1 MTAQPIT
8 CDTGNDNNLAVMLI
22 TNLQGGSVMGLCPLC
37 VPDYLDGVSKAF
49 RDALAPQPAAEQPAA
64 DVDATGEGTQ
74 TRARPRKRKADT
86 QDVPAGSDDLAA
98 QLAAADASAD

>member
-8 CDTGNDNNLAVMLI
+8 CDSGNDNNLAVMLV
-22 TNLQGGSVMGLCPLC
+22 TNLHNGNVTGLCALC
-37 VPDYLDGVSKAF
+37 VPDYLRGVAQAF
-49 RDALAPQPAAEQPAA
+49 DAALAPQPAAEQPAA
-64 DVDATGEGTQ
+64 DADASGDGTQ